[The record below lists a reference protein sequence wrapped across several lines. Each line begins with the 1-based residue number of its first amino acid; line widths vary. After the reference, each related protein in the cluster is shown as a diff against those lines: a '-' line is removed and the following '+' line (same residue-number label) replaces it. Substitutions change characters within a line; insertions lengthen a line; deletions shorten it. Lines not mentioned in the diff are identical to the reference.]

1 MSKLK
6 FIRTWWGDQ
15 QDKWL
20 EVPKIPLISS
30 ENEIVYVWGK
40 ENLNKFKERGYN
52 CVLME
57 EDEFN
62 GKSIYGKKLTVLNK
76 ALKEWGEVLMLDW
89 DCCLSSPLDDN
100 FYTMLSKKPIQ
111 VPLYAHHKEPDIALL
126 EAIPDNHPILQSEK
140 TYIDLI
146 TNLESIALEIP
157 KYHWKWNDNLIV
169 PNFGCVYSRDINL
182 GEDLIKIAK
191 ENNIKGLVEEFAMWK
206 YANCTLEEYI
216 EQYHPDYVLGVSDD
230 KLKDQEY
237 SISIIQKEF
246 NKEIKNKINLKQYF
260 NHV

>member
-89 DCCLSSPLDDN
+89 DCCLSLPLDGEKL
-100 FYTMLSKKPIQ
+100 TTGI
-111 VPLYAHHKEPDIALL
+111 
-126 EAIPDNHPILQSEK
+126 PILRS
-140 TYIDLI
+140 
-146 TNLESIALEIP
+146 S
-157 KYHWKWNDNLIV
+157 
-169 PNFGCVYSRDINL
+169 
-182 GEDLIKIAK
+182 
-191 ENNIKGLVEEFAMWK
+191 
-206 YANCTLEEYI
+206 
-216 EQYHPDYVLGVSDD
+216 
-230 KLKDQEY
+230 
-237 SISIIQKEF
+237 
-246 NKEIKNKINLKQYF
+246 
-260 NHV
+260 

>member
-89 DCCLSSPLDDN
+89 DCYLSSPLDDN

-146 TNLESIALEIP
+146 TNLC
-157 KYHWKWNDNLIV
+157 
-169 PNFGCVYSRDINL
+169 F
-182 GEDLIKIAK
+182 
-191 ENNIKGLVEEFAMWK
+191 F
-206 YANCTLEEYI
+206 
-216 EQYHPDYVLGVSDD
+216 
-230 KLKDQEY
+230 
-237 SISIIQKEF
+237 
-246 NKEIKNKINLKQYF
+246 
-260 NHV
+260 

>member
-89 DCCLSSPLDDN
+89 DCYLSLPLDDN

-111 VPLYAHHKEPDIALL
+111 VPLHIASQ
-126 EAIPDNHPILQSEK
+126 DM
-140 TYIDLI
+140 
-146 TNLESIALEIP
+146 
-157 KYHWKWNDNLIV
+157 
-169 PNFGCVYSRDINL
+169 FSR
-182 GEDLIKIAK
+182 
-191 ENNIKGLVEEFAMWK
+191 
-206 YANCTLEEYI
+206 
-216 EQYHPDYVLGVSDD
+216 
-230 KLKDQEY
+230 
-237 SISIIQKEF
+237 
-246 NKEIKNKINLKQYF
+246 
-260 NHV
+260 